1 MNEILNWAILF
12 GKIWVIVQIIG
23 YAFAL
28 VLTVAVIVIILKAL
42 KERR

>member
-12 GKIWVIVQIIG
+12 GKVWVIVQIIG

-28 VLTVAVIVIILKAL
+28 ILTVVAIIIILKAL
-42 KERR
+42 KEMR